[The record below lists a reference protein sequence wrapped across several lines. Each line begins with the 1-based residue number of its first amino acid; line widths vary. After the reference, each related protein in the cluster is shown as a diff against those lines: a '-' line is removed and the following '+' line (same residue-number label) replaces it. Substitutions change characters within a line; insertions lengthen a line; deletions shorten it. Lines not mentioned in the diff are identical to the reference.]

1 MLSSL
6 YLWTEGDNTFVTM
19 DLLCEEN
26 KGKLDS
32 SQYEWIYNKNLS
44 QYKRKYSEIKLFK
57 NDSLIDTYEVMD
69 NSTAHK

>member
-1 MLSSL
+1 MID
-6 YLWTEGDNTFVTM
+6 G
-19 DLLCEEN
+19 N

-32 SQYEWIYNKNLS
+32 SLYERIYNKNLS

-57 NDSLIDTYEVMD
+57 NDSLIDTYEVMN